1 MATEYVKLTRK
12 EFDLIREEIYSSESQ
27 SGCMDEEPAEVARKA
42 FNAIK
47 KAEKRNGIDGFEY
60 HN

>member
-1 MATEYVKLTRK
+1 MATEYVKLTRR

-42 FNAIK
+42 YDAIK
-47 KAEKRNGIDGFEY
+47 RAEKRNGIEGYEY
-60 HN
+60 S